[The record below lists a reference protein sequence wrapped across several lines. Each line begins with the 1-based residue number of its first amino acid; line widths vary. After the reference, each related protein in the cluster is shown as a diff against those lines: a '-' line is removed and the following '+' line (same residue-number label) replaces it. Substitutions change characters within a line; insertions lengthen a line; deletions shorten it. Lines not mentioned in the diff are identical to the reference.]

1 MADDVQWRA
10 LLPEP
15 VRTLPA
21 DLAAVVAFT
30 LFTAAAAT
38 VPGVSETPLRVV
50 LGLPFTLF
58 VPGYAFVAALFP
70 EAGTGPA
77 EHGDEADADRT
88 EDGGIDGIERVA
100 LSFGLSIALVPL
112 IVLVLNFTPWGIRL
126 VPILVGVGGFTQVA
140 TAVAARRRRAL
151 SPEEQFSVPYRAW
164 ITGARTELFEP
175 ETRTDGA
182 LNVLL
187 VLSILLAA
195 GSVGYA
201 VAVPQQGESFSEFY
215 LLTEDDDGELVA
227 DNYPEE
233 FVRGQS
239 QSVVVGIGNHEHQP
253 TNYTVVMDL
262 QNVTFTGPNETQSQV
277 NSEEELGRYQ
287 TRLGDNQTDRRTVD
301 VDPTMT
307 GQDLRLLFTLY
318 RGDAPDDASIE
329 TAYRETHLWVNV
341 SSDSG

>member
-15 VRTLPA
+15 IRTLPA
-21 DLAAVVAFT
+21 DLAAIVVLT
-30 LFTAAAAT
+30 LLTAAAAT
-38 VPGVSETPLRVV
+38 VPVVRETPLRIV
-50 LGLPFTLF
+50 LGLPLTLF
-58 VPGYAFVAALFP
+58 IPGYAFIAALFP
-70 EAGTGPA
+70 EAGTGPVDEESDGGA
-77 EHGDEADADRT
+77 ERDE
-88 EDGGIDGIERVA
+88 GGIDGIERVA
-100 LSFGLSIALVPL
+100 LSFGLSIAIVPL
-112 IVLVLNFTPWGIRL
+112 IGLILNFTPWGIRL
-126 VPILVGVGGFTQVA
+126 VPILVGVGGFTLIA
-140 TAVAARRRRAL
+140 TVVAARRRRAL
-151 SPEEQFSVPYRAW
+151 PPDEQFRVPYRAW
-164 ITGARTELFEP
+164 IASARTELFEP

-187 VLSILLAA
+187 VLSMLLAV

-253 TNYTVVMDL
+253 TNYTVVMEL
-262 QNVTFTGPNETQSQV
+262 QNVSFTGPNGTQSRV
-277 NSEEELGRYQ
+277 NAEEELGRYQ
-287 TRLGDNQTDRRTVD
+287 TRLADNETEHRTVD
-301 VDPTMT
+301 IEPTTT
-307 GQDLRLLFTLY
+307 GRNLRLLFRLY
-318 RGDAPDDASIE
+318 QGDAPDDASIE

>member
-58 VPGYAFVAALFP
+58 VPGYAFIAALFP

-77 EHGDEADADRT
+77 EHDDADADRT
-88 EDGGIDGIERVA
+88 EEGGIDGIERVA

-112 IVLVLNFTPWGIRL
+112 IGLVLNFTPWGIRL
-126 VPILVGVGGFTQVA
+126 VPILVGVGGFTLAA
-140 TAVAARRRRAL
+140 TAVAARRRRELPA
-151 SPEEQFSVPYRAW
+151 EDRFRVPYRTWLAS
-164 ITGARTELFEP
+164 ARTELFEP
-175 ETRTDGA
+175 ETRTDAA

-187 VLSILLAA
+187 ALSMILA
-195 GSVGYA
+195 VGTVGIA
-201 VAVPQQGESFSEFY
+201 VTVPGQGESFSEFY
-215 LLTEDDDGELVA
+215 LLTEDDDGELIA

-233 FVRGQS
+233 FVRGES
-239 QSVVVGIGNHEHQP
+239 KPVVVGIGNQEHEP
-253 TNYTVVMDL
+253 TDYTVVMEI
-262 QNVTFTGPNETQSQV
+262 QNVTFTGPNGTQSEV
-277 NSEEELGRYQ
+277 RAEDELARYR
-287 TRLGDNQTDRRTVD
+287 TRLADNETDHRTVD
-301 VDPTMT
+301 VEPTMT
-307 GQDLRLLFTLY
+307 GRNLRLLFTLY

-341 SSDSG
+341 SATNG